1 MSEYIKD
8 YFRVSKLIMHYNKY
22 NRMIKYGFALILI
35 AFGGNLQW
43 AFMITAMIFTY
54 LAVPVAFDGVG
65 FILPLTDEE
74 RTKRRLTGAL
84 IPMLE
89 LSLCAALGK
98 VIRYI
103 LVCNGIL
110 GTAETSVLVRYPV
123 FSTVFFM
130 TSVIAAADISL
141 DAVLG
146 IQSQVI
152 FNEKETKTLIKEWQ
166 FIEKLILQG
175 FPTFVFILY
184 AFVMCVD
191 FKWIYQ
197 LDDMGNIKHLL
208 RLLVAIILFIIHIIL
223 TIHRYLKECRD
234 FY

>member
-8 YFRVSKLIMHYNKY
+8 YFRISRLIMHYNKY
-22 NRMIKYGFALILI
+22 MKMIKYGFALILI

-43 AFMITAMIFTY
+43 AFMIIAMIPAY
-54 LAVPVAFDGVG
+54 LVVPVAFDGVG

-74 RTKRRLTGAL
+74 RIKRRLTGAL

-123 FSTVFFM
+123 FSIVFFL
-130 TSVIAAADISL
+130 TSVIAAANFSL
-141 DAVLG
+141 DVVLG
-146 IQSQVI
+146 IQSRI
-152 FNEKETKTLIKEWQ
+152 IYREKETKTLIKEWR
-166 FIEKLILQG
+166 FIENIILQG

-208 RLLVAIILFIIHIIL
+208 RLMIAMVLFTIHIIL